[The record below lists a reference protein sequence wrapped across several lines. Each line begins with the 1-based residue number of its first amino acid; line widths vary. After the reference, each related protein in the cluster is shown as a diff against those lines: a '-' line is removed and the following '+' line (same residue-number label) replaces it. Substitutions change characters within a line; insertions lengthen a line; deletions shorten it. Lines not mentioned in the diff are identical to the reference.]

1 MQPVRKSFLRNNR
14 ALGFFRQ
21 RCQRIDRRL
30 DIAHRALHV
39 GFRIKLDIH
48 NRHALTR
55 GRRKLLHPV
64 NEAHFGLHG
73 GNNIFVNV
81 LCRCAWPR
89 HSDIHILDFC
99 CRKN

>member
-21 RCQRIDRRL
+21 GCQRIYRRL
-30 DIAHRALHV
+30 DIAHRTLHV

-64 NEAHFGLHG
+64 NEAHFGCTVAT
-73 GNNIFVNV
+73 IF
-81 LCRCAWPR
+81 LSMSCAVAPGPGTVIFP
-89 HSDIHILDFC
+89 S
-99 CRKN
+99 